1 MAILNIANQLTDE
14 IRSKLTSEKLLFTT
28 EDKHIVTH
36 GVDFLEDYSKRVEGL
51 RGLVPTFD
59 KGTGFGILGKNGWE
73 LLTTDL
79 SISDNISDNKIPS
92 TSAVKNYVANAI
104 VANDL
109 TIFKGVI
116 YGNSNN
122 TLTHKLVGGADEIN
136 GFPQSANIGDLY
148 RIFIRDGYQGQIIG
162 STPQTGD
169 CILCVKSYS
178 NTDGNSNDYWL
189 FLDTNVKGSRNFNIN
204 GTIIPVLSDT
214 TGNNINIYAPT
225 SEGEAGQILVSTGN
239 KDDNKGNIPVWAGV
253 SISANKNA
261 LTLKIGSSDYT
272 IEKLLPTSS
281 DEDLGI
287 LKVFKTHT
295 GSISAKT
302 SPSGLTES
310 PYYYG
315 LEIDGNGK
323 AFVYVPVQEYQEV
336 STAGAG
342 IAPIIPTTTD
352 SVLQIQSPD
361 SEWVLTTTSDGKSA
375 WKRLPQQVQSTDTWR
390 PIHVAGTYLGDNE
403 QLGITTVE
411 NSSIQIAMIKQGNIT
426 NVAFELLWYNLD
438 TDDYEK

>member
-1 MAILNIANQLTDE
+1 MAILNIADKLTDE
-14 IRSKLTSEKLLFTT
+14 IKSKLTSEKLLFTK
-28 EDKHIVTH
+28 DKHIITH
-36 GVDFLEDYSKRVEGL
+36 GVDFLEDYSEGL

-59 KGTGFGILGKNGWE
+59 KENGFGVLGKNGWE

-92 TSAVKNYVANAI
+92 TLAIKNYVANAI

-116 YGNSNN
+116 YGNSDN
-122 TLTHKLVGGADEIN
+122 TLAHKLVGGADEIN

-178 NTDGNSNDYWL
+178 NIDGNSNEYWL
-189 FLDTNVKGSRNFNIN
+189 FLDTNVKGTRNFNIN
-204 GTIIPVLSDT
+204 GTIIPVLSDA
-214 TGNNINIYAPT
+214 TGNNVNIYAPT
-225 SEGEAGQILVSTGN
+225 TEGEAGQILVSTGN
-239 KDDNKGNIPVWAGV
+239 KDDNKGNTPIWAGV
-253 SISANKNA
+253 SISANKNV
-261 LTLKIGSSDYT
+261 LTLKIGSNDYT
-272 IEKLLPTSS
+272 VPEILPTAS

-287 LKVFKTHT
+287 LKVFKKHS

-323 AFVYVPVQEYQEV
+323 AFVHVPVQEYQEV
-336 STAGAG
+336 STTGAG
-342 IAPIIPTTTD
+342 IAPIIPTTAD
-352 SVLQIQSPD
+352 NVLQIQSPD
-361 SEWVLTTTSDGKSA
+361 IEWVLTTTSDGKSA
-375 WKRLPQQVQSTDTWR
+375 WKRLPQQIETTDTWR
-390 PIHVAGTYLGDNE
+390 PVYVAGIPLNNDE
-403 QLGITTVE
+403 HLGITVVE
-411 NSSIQIAMIKQGNIT
+411 NSSIQIATSKQNNIT
-426 NVAFELLWYNLD
+426 SVAFDLLWYNLD
-438 TDDYEK
+438 TNEYEND

>member
-1 MAILNIANQLTDE
+1 MAILNIADKLTDE
-14 IRSKLTSEKLLFTT
+14 IKSKLTSEKLLFTK
-28 EDKHIVTH
+28 DKHIITH
-36 GVDFLEDYSKRVEGL
+36 GVDFLEDYSEGL

-59 KGTGFGILGKNGWE
+59 KGTGFGVLGKNGWE

-92 TSAVKNYVANAI
+92 TLAIKNYVANAI

-116 YGNSNN
+116 YGNSDN
-122 TLTHKLVGGADEIN
+122 TLAHKLVGGADEIN

-178 NTDGNSNDYWL
+178 NIDGNSNEYWL
-189 FLDTNVKGSRNFNIN
+189 FLDTNVKGTRNFNIN
-204 GTIIPVLSDT
+204 GTIIPVLSDA
-214 TGNNINIYAPT
+214 TGNNVNIYAPT
-225 SEGEAGQILVSTGN
+225 TEGEAGQILVSTGN
-239 KDDNKGNIPVWAGV
+239 KDDNKGNTPIWAGV
-253 SISANKNA
+253 SISANKNV
-261 LTLKIGSSDYT
+261 LTLKIGSNDYT
-272 IEKLLPTSS
+272 VPEILPTAS

-287 LKVFKTHT
+287 LKVFKKHS

-323 AFVYVPVQEYQEV
+323 AFVHVPVQEYQEV
-336 STAGAG
+336 STTGAG
-342 IAPIIPTTTD
+342 IAPIIPTTAD
-352 SVLQIQSPD
+352 NVLQIQSPD
-361 SEWVLTTTSDGKSA
+361 IEWVLTTTSDGKSA
-375 WKRLPQQVQSTDTWR
+375 WKRLPQQIETTDTWR
-390 PIHVAGTYLGDNE
+390 PVYVRGNLIDGGLN
-403 QLGITTVE
+403 LTTVE
-411 NSSIQIAMIKQGNIT
+411 NSSIAIGASVDANGVT
-426 NVAFELLWYNLD
+426 SVAFDLLWYNLD
-438 TDDYEK
+438 TDKYE